1 MYIEKKKNLAY
12 PLCVDIVTKVDGA
25 DSIQFSIQTSVKS
38 YIKGLVELWIVVLRT
53 DTTIYI
59 IFY

>member
-1 MYIEKKKNLAY
+1 MYVYRKKKKNLAY

-38 YIKGLVELWIVVLRT
+38 CIKGLVEL
-53 DTTIYI
+53 
-59 IFY
+59 